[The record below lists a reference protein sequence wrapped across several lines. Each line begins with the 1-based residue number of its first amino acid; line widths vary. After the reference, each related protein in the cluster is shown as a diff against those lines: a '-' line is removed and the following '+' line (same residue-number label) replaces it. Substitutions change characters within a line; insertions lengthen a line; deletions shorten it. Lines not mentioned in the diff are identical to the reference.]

1 MNNLPRIHPTVVHM
15 LADTA
20 AAAPERE
27 ALACGGERLS
37 YAQYLACVA
46 GFAHELTASGA
57 RGRNVAIVM
66 GNSIDICLAIFGV
79 HAAGACAVPCNPM
92 YTGREL
98 GAILQDA
105 APHAIVYAADRRDV
119 VESVADALHIT
130 HRVCV
135 GPGERR
141 LSAWA
146 NGPSLALPQPL
157 PEPDRIATLQYTG
170 GTTGRSK
177 GANLTHRSIAVNI
190 SQREALVPV
199 PPDGQRLLCVMPL
212 FHVYAVA
219 MCLHN
224 MVYAGGTL
232 VIVPRYT
239 PDAVFDLIEQER
251 ITIFAGSPTLFIGL
265 MAHPRFGSID
275 FSRLAASYSGSAALP
290 EELLRRWEAATGA
303 PVIEGYGQS
312 EAGPVISFNPLQGL
326 RRPGSVGVPVPG
338 TDVQIVDLD
347 EGTRALG
354 VGEKGEIRVRGPQ
367 VMSGYRNL
375 PEETA
380 ATLRG
385 GWLYTGDIGEVDAD
399 GFLFIRD
406 RKKEMA
412 KVGGFNVFPREI
424 EEVLY
429 MHPGVQEA
437 AVVAVPDPYRG
448 EVVEAFVVLRPGAG
462 ATTDELMAHCSRN
475 LAKYKLPAT
484 LHLAGELPKTAV
496 GKLDKL
502 QLKAQAIAASG

>member
-1 MNNLPRIHPTVVHM
+1 MWSNPSPMRCASRTVSVS
-15 LADTA
+15 
-20 AAAPERE
+20 AP
-27 ALACGGERLS
+27 
-37 YAQYLACVA
+37 
-46 GFAHELTASGA
+46 A
-57 RGRNVAIVM
+57 RG
-66 GNSIDICLAIFGV
+66 GL
-79 HAAGACAVPCNPM
+79 
-92 YTGREL
+92 TE
-98 GAILQDA
+98 
-105 APHAIVYAADRRDV
+105 
-119 VESVADALHIT
+119 
-130 HRVCV
+130 
-135 GPGERR
+135 
-141 LSAWA
+141 WA

-199 PPDGQRLLCVMPL
+199 PRDGQRLLCVMPL

-275 FSRLAASYSGSAALP
+275 FSRLDASYSGSAALP

-312 EAGPVISFNPLQGL
+312 EAGPVISFNPLQGQ

-347 EGTRALG
+347 EGDARCCG

-385 GWLYTGDIGEVDAD
+385 GWLYTGDIGEVDSD
-399 GFLFIRD
+399 GYLFIRD

-412 KVGGFNVFPREI
+412 GSPVSTSTRARSRSCCTGTRRCRRRRSSRCPT
-424 EEVLY
+424 
-429 MHPGVQEA
+429 PTA
-437 AVVAVPDPYRG
+437 ARSSKGSWY
-448 EVVEAFVVLRPGAG
+448 
-462 ATTDELMAHCSRN
+462 C
-475 LAKYKLPAT
+475 
-484 LHLAGELPKTAV
+484 
-496 GKLDKL
+496 
-502 QLKAQAIAASG
+502 AQGQAPPLTNSWPIAAATSRSTSCRRRCTWLGSCRKRPSGSWTSCS